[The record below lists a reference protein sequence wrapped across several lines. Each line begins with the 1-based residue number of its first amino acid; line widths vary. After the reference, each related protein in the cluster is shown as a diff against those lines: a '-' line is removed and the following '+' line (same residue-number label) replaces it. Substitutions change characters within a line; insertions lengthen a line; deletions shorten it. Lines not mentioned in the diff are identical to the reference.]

1 MSRRAGT
8 ATPNYYHHDATGSVA
23 GLTGGTKLTDT
34 YAYDAFGNQR
44 ARSGTN
50 PQPFQYLGNAYD
62 PTTKLHDSH
71 ARAYD
76 CGSALETGR

>member
-1 MSRRAGT
+1 M
-8 ATPNYYHHDATGSVA
+8 A
-23 GLTGGTKLTDT
+23 GLAGGTKLTDT
-34 YAYDAFGNQR
+34 YAYDAFGNQM

-76 CGSALETGR
+76 CDYDSEIGQ